1 MMRCGISENKVMILR
16 RFYKNLNDDFI
27 KEVRLINGFTLD
39 QFYTIVQD
47 YKLLIQIRWKKHQD
61 PLRIPFRS
69 QFRNNNS

>member
-47 YKLLIQIRWKKHQD
+47 YKLLIKIRWKKHQD